1 MMKNLNACDVKITWD
16 AAAGHYVMIDTV
28 DGHEVAR
35 GHDPAELAR
44 GAFAAGAFSVEHR
57 YDLGAC
63 VDAAKCEENK

>member
-1 MMKNLNACDVKITWD
+1 MKNLNACDVKITWD